1 LHRRSVPRSQESL
14 TPAVA
19 AGEVADIPRQLRIRK
34 RLHRIRLRCRIPAVA
49 VVRIQAAVLLILPA
63 RIPAAV
69 LLVSLARV
77 RVLARTQAQ
86 RHTLRPAAV
95 RIPLLL
101 VTAAV
106 MVRVM
111 RLRRRGQ
118 RTRHKLTNPP
128 GGWVMPIPPQTTVST
143 QTLRTTVS
151 TQMSEVEM
159 LQIV

>member
-1 LHRRSVPRSQESL
+1 
-14 TPAVA
+14 VA
-19 AGEVADIPRQLRIRK
+19 AVVHIQGAVLRILPARDPVAV
-34 RLHRIRLRCRIPAVA
+34 RIQVVLLISLDRIPAVA
-49 VVRIQAAVLLILPA
+49 VVRMSLARGRVAA

-69 LLVSLARV
+69 LRMSLARV
-77 RVLARTQAQ
+77 RVLARIQEQ

-101 VTAAV
+101 VTAPV

-111 RLRRRGQ
+111 RLRRKGR
-118 RTRHKLTNPP
+118 RMRHKLTNPP
-128 GGWVMPIPPQTTVST
+128 ARWVMPMPPQTTVST
-143 QTLRTTVS
+143 QTLRTAIS